1 MIKDGLCTSYFL
13 VFTNEKMM
21 SKLFNSGKFS
31 AISIMAKNSE
41 LKNYDDYKTKI
52 IEDLKRHIKIINDPT
67 KLILDGENKDPP
79 YILELSAVSDDLS
92 IVELTLRCKRKLFDF
107 GNKGEKY
114 FKFVVPIDSRDE
126 KSVCAIRIKLLNELI
141 AKVEN
146 DDFKTLI
153 KGNLRKHKSTN

>member
-1 MIKDGLCTSYFL
+1 
-13 VFTNEKMM
+13 M

-31 AISIMAKNSE
+31 AISIRSKNSE
-41 LKNYDDYKTKI
+41 LKNYDDYKAKI

-92 IVELTLRCKRKLFDF
+92 IVELTLRCNRKLFDF

-114 FKFVVPIDSRDE
+114 FKFVVPIESRDE
-126 KSVCAIRIKLLNELI
+126 KTVSAIRIKLLNELI

-153 KGNLRKHKSTN
+153 KGYLRKHKSTS

>member
-1 MIKDGLCTSYFL
+1 
-13 VFTNEKMM
+13 M

-31 AISIMAKNSE
+31 SISIRSKNSE

-92 IVELTLRCKRKLFDF
+92 IVELTLRCNRKLFDF

-126 KSVCAIRIKLLNELI
+126 KSVNAIRVKLLNELI
-141 AKVEN
+141 VKVEN

-153 KGNLRKHKSTN
+153 KGYLRKHKSTS